1 MPPSPAAAASGWFRR
16 CDVSLQIKL
25 DGVVLELKDVSR
37 AAGRE
42 QVLNSVNLVMSRET
56 PTAIVGLNAQERSAL
71 ARVLSGADKPQSGS
85 IRLGGK
91 DIGQARREKGR
102 VALIGGDA
110 QKKVKPGKGPGREQ
124 MIRASIARA
133 RSDRAALV
141 IIDAP
146 ATDLGLEAREAFI
159 DDLKA
164 LCEGAGAVVV
174 LLAGDADEAM
184 ALGGQVVVLNRGDIV
199 QVGPVADVFA
209 HPANLTAAV
218 ATSFPKLNTI
228 AMTARNGRGVLV
240 DGSSFQPP
248 EQLSLPEQGACTVA
262 FHPDDMTLERAGA
275 GCLRFIVRAAGDEI
289 IGGRRFTRVTF
300 AGSDWLT
307 PQAALVPHKGA
318 ILNAFVERTRL
329 MAFDATGNAIG

>member
-1 MPPSPAAAASGWFRR
+1 M
-16 CDVSLQIKL
+16 
-25 DGVVLELKDVSR
+25 LELKDVSR

-42 QVLNSVNLVMSRET
+42 PVLNRANLVMSRET
-56 PTAIVGLNAQERSAL
+56 PTAIVGLKAHERSAL

-85 IRLGGK
+85 IKLNAR
-91 DIGQARREKGR
+91 DIAQARREKGR
-102 VALIGGDA
+102 IALIGGET
-110 QKKVKPGKGPGREQ
+110 QKKAKPGKGLGREQ
-124 MIRASIARA
+124 MIRAAIAKA
-133 RSDRAALV
+133 RSDLAALV
-141 IIDAP
+141 ILDAP

-159 DDLKA
+159 DDLKT
-164 LCEGAGAVVV
+164 LCESAGAVVV

-184 ALGGQVVVLNRGDIV
+184 ALGGQVVVLDRGDVV
-199 QVGPVADVFA
+199 QTGPVGDVFA
-209 HPANLTAAV
+209 HPANLTAAI

-228 AMTARNGRGVLV
+228 AMTARDGRGVLA

-248 EQLSLPEQGACTVA
+248 EQLRLPEQGSCTVA

-300 AGSDWLT
+300 AGADWLT
-307 PQAALVPHKGA
+307 PQATLAPHPGA

-329 MAFDATGNAIG
+329 MAFDARGNAVD